1 MCKAQYDFLR
11 DFFTL
16 QTCFLIGVCE
26 DVLIEVVLLSKLFPT
41 LLTFMV
47 SDTGVGEG
55 VAHEGELNT
64 ELLGAHRA
72 LIIPDTGVCQDVFA
86 EVGLLRELLAAHRA
100 FKISDASVGDRV
112 SGEVALEAEGLA
124 THLTLQLPL
133 HLLDGGVR
141 GEVLLL
147 LVPAAHVAFL
157 LRGLHGTTTLGS
169 SRPHGRRRQQVLPE
183 PAGKL
188 DGVLWPL
195 QRCT

>member
-1 MCKAQYDFLR
+1 M
-11 DFFTL
+11 
-16 QTCFLIGVCE
+16 
-26 DVLIEVVLLSKLFPT
+26 IEVVLLSKLFPT
-41 LLTFMV
+41 LLTFV
-47 SDTGVGEG
+47 VPDAGVGEG

-72 LIIPDTGVCQDVFA
+72 LVIPDAGVRQDVFA

-100 FKISDASVGDRV
+100 LEISDAGVGDGV
-112 SGEVALEAEGLA
+112 PGEVALEAEGLA
-124 THLTLQLPL
+124 AHLALQLPL
-133 HLLDGGVR
+133 PLLDGGVS

-147 LVPAAHVAFL
+147 LVPAAHVLFL

-195 QRCT
+195 QCCT